1 MFKGIYSKSN
11 LSLTKSIYH
20 PIICINGYWDKIK
33 KKCVY
38 PKLKPKYNHHRFML
52 QNDTVNSYYKKEE
65 ISDYQKHINLIIVI
79 AIIIASLAA
88 LISSIFLIRYIY
100 KKCKKKKEEEIEK
113 EKEKE
118 KNVNNSKKSKK
129 EKMSYEMSNIF
140 SSGKNFFRSS
150 TPIKKNKT
158 FSFNPLM
165 SSIKVRSS
173 YKIKLNINNEDKI
186 INNYDEP
193 KNESTPK
200 INNEYSEYT
209 FRSNSDTK
217 DNDFQ
222 EIVDNI

>member
-1 MFKGIYSKSN
+1 
-11 LSLTKSIYH
+11 
-20 PIICINGYWDKIK
+20 
-33 KKCVY
+33 
-38 PKLKPKYNHHRFML
+38 
-52 QNDTVNSYYKKEE
+52 
-65 ISDYQKHINLIIVI
+65 
-79 AIIIASLAA
+79 
-88 LISSIFLIRYIY
+88 
-100 KKCKKKKEEEIEK
+100 
-113 EKEKE
+113 
-118 KNVNNSKKSKK
+118 
-129 EKMSYEMSNIF
+129 MSNIF
-140 SSGKNFFRSS
+140 SSGKNFLRSS